1 MKGEPELSY
10 ISALIKVIRSGC
22 DNDDNESMSRRR
34 RNGPNNSSNKE
45 SILGSR
51 KSSINYSRR
60 LNDNRPRTSSHNTLP
75 TKKSRCI
82 SSSTQSQSNQKIKC
96 NDIIE
101 YELKPEEEEIINTI
115 TSSSISTD
123 KNKKEHSADEEYSK
137 SIEDE
142 QDTEKYVNEQNEF
155 VENVVDAG
163 NGENLV

>member
-1 MKGEPELSY
+1 MYPHTKKKMKGEPELSY
-10 ISALIKVIRSGC
+10 ISALIKVIHSGC
-22 DNDDNESMSRRR
+22 ENDDNESMSRR

-45 SILGSR
+45 SILGSQ
-51 KSSINYSRR
+51 KSSMNYSRR
-60 LNDNRPRTSSHNTLP
+60 LNDNRPRTSSHHTLP

-123 KNKKEHSADEEYSK
+123 KNKQEHSADEEYSK
-137 SIEDE
+137 
-142 QDTEKYVNEQNEF
+142 KY
-155 VENVVDAG
+155 
-163 NGENLV
+163 

>member
-1 MKGEPELSY
+1 MGEPELSY

-22 DNDDNESMSRRR
+22 DNESISRR

-51 KSSINYSRR
+51 KSSSNYSRR
-60 LNDNRPRTSSHNTLP
+60 LNDNRPRTSSHHTLP
-75 TKKSRCI
+75 TKKSRFI
-82 SSSTQSQSNQKIKC
+82 SSSTQSQSSQKIKC

-101 YELKPEEEEIINTI
+101 YKLKPEEEEIINT
-115 TSSSISTD
+115 SSISTD
-123 KNKKEHSADEEYSK
+123 KSKQEHSADEEYSK